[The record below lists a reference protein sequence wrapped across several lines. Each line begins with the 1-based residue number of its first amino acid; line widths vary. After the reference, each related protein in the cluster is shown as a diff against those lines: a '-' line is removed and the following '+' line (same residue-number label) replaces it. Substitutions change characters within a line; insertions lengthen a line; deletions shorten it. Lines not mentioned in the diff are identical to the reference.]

1 MSNEQAILVVDSS
14 EGFATLLKESLEQDG
29 GYRVALTTNGN
40 DALQTLSSFPFD
52 LAIIDLGLQD
62 PEGIVLARQLRQQ
75 KADLR
80 LMLIPIQGED
90 VSSEADGLDIQG
102 ILPKPFFLP
111 ELPGLIADAL
121 DKSVK
126 PSAQSPAPTEASPS
140 EAVKETE
147 IAPEEKPAPAPPPPQ
162 PVPGAPPPS
171 PSPPP
176 SPAPPSPSAQATT
189 SGEALSSVR
198 EHMPEIVKQMNALAQ
213 EVNADT
219 VLLTC
224 KGRVISHT
232 GRLSAEGAV
241 GLAQAVAESWRTSAR
256 VAQIMGQEL
265 KRFEQ
270 STEGGEHLFYS
281 LAVAEDIILSI
292 AMGASVPLGM
302 IRHRAK
308 ETTDALKHLLTSR

>member
-1 MSNEQAILVVDSS
+1 MSNEQAILVVDSN

-52 LAIIDLGLQD
+52 LAIVDMGLQN
-62 PEGIVLARQLRQQ
+62 PEGIELARQLRQQ

-90 VSSEADGLDIQG
+90 LSPEAADLDIQG

-111 ELPGLIADAL
+111 ELPGRIADAL
-121 DKSVK
+121 TQTVK
-126 PSAQSPAPTEASPS
+126 PPAPKAPKATGPS
-140 EAVKETE
+140 EKVKV
-147 IAPEEKPAPAPPPPQ
+147 IPEEKPLPPSPPPPQ
-162 PVPGAPPPS
+162 SEPEPEPPSAPPPQ
-171 PSPPP
+171 
-176 SPAPPSPSAQATT
+176 PAAQATT
-189 SGEALSSVR
+189 DGGAMSSMR
-198 EHMPEIVKQMNALAQ
+198 EHMPEIVKQMNDLAQ
-213 EVNADT
+213 EVNADA
-219 VLLTC
+219 VLLTS

-241 GLAQAVAESWRTSAR
+241 GLAQAVAESWRTAAR
-256 VAQIMGQEL
+256 VAQIMGQKL

-270 STEGGEHLFYS
+270 STEGGDHLFYS
-281 LAVAEDIILSI
+281 LAVAEDIILSV
-292 AMGASVPLGM
+292 AMGANVPLGM

-308 ETTDALKHLLTSR
+308 ETADSLKTQLTGR